1 MVSHIINMRK
11 NTIAESMLRLL
22 VAIIYIVAISVLV
35 TLVLPNPN
43 HPTTVLILLIGIPVS
58 GHALLKDHL
67 SEMGYSIM
75 TVSFVTIV
83 LVITTALLD
92 VLGST
97 VLDTSQEII
106 SSATTGTL
114 MGTFVLSYYILIRYD
129 TISNKYL

>member
-1 MVSHIINMRK
+1 MVNHITSMEK

-22 VAIIYIVAISVLV
+22 VVIIYIVAISVLV
-35 TLVLPNPN
+35 TLALPSPN
-43 HPTTVLILLIGIPVS
+43 HPTTVLIFLIGIPVS

-83 LVITTALLD
+83 LVITTVLLD

-97 VLDTSQEII
+97 VLNTSQEII
-106 SSATTGTL
+106 SSAITGTL

-129 TISNKYL
+129 IISNKYL

>member
-1 MVSHIINMRK
+1 MRK